1 MSSAL
6 TTSIHMM
13 GDPSMPLV
21 ADVLGADATATTYVL
36 NCPPVSKYDSGD
48 CGVFN
53 MSVTVGPHASK
64 TLPPGA
70 ASTGDFDM
78 FMSMP
83 DDEHDF
89 KFSLHCDMSRTIP
102 TECTTINL
110 GGNDDGHP
118 TQVFS
123 GTKDNAMMFPFA
135 YVPITVTAGQELLN
149 AKHTGDAEAVTTG
162 TDTLT
167 ASDATKTGGASSGT
181 ETSGEATP
189 IATSAASSSFARFFG
204 VMSVAGLAS
213 ALVMS

>member
-6 TTSIHMM
+6 TTSIYMM
-13 GDPSMPLV
+13 GDPGMPLV
-21 ADVLGADATATTYVL
+21 ADVLGADATATTYLL
-36 NCPPVSKYDSGD
+36 NCPPTVTDSND
-48 CGVFN
+48 CGIYN
-53 MSVTVGPHASK
+53 MSVTIGPHASK

-89 KFSLHCDMSRTIP
+89 KFSLHCDMSRTVP

-135 YVPITVTAGQELLN
+135 YVPVTVTAGQELLN
-149 AKHTGDAEAVTTG
+149 AKHTGAAEAVTTG
-162 TDTLT
+162 TDTQT
-167 ASDATKTGGASSGT
+167 ASGATKTGDT

-189 IATSAASSSFARFFG
+189 TVTSAASSSFARFFG
-204 VMSVAGLAS
+204 VISVAGLAA
-213 ALVMS
+213 ALAMS